1 MSTQQPPLAERMVVL
16 TGGTSGI
23 GRATAVSLAD
33 LGVRLLL
40 VGRDPAR
47 AEETLAILEES
58 TGRTDVE
65 VVLGDFA
72 SLDEVRRLAGEIGE
86 RTSRI
91 DVLLNNAGLTLTSRQ
106 TSVDGHERTFAVNHL
121 APFLLTG
128 LLLPRIVASAPSRIV
143 NVASEAHRFGRI
155 DWDDVQNER
164 RYSALRVYGQSKTAN
179 MLFTRELS
187 RRLDGTGVTV
197 NALHPGGI
205 RSNLGRGNGVLL
217 DAVQR
222 AVGLFLRS
230 PEQGA
235 RTSVHLAT
243 SDELLGKT
251 GGYYARCR
259 PKTAAAHAFD
269 DAAARRLWQLSE
281 ELTGMPYGA
290 TSPASAS

>member
-1 MSTQQPPLAERMVVL
+1 MPTPERPLAERTVVL

-23 GRATAVSLAD
+23 GRATAVSLAS
-33 LGVRLLL
+33 LGMRLVLT
-40 VGRDPAR
+40 GRDPAR
-47 AEETLAILEES
+47 AEETLAIVEER
-58 TGRTDVE
+58 TGRTDVD

-72 SLDEVRRLAGEIGE
+72 SLDDVRRLAGEVAQRAG
-86 RTSRI
+86 RI

-128 LLLPRIVASAPSRIV
+128 LLLPNVAAAAPARIV

-164 RYSALRVYGQSKTAN
+164 RYAGLRVYGQSKTAN
-179 MLFTRELS
+179 LLFTRELA

-205 RSNLGRGNGVLL
+205 RSNLGRGNGPLL

-222 AVGLFLRS
+222 VVGLFLRS

-243 SDELLGKT
+243 SDEVRGKT
-251 GGYYARCR
+251 GGYYASCR
-259 PKTAAAHAFD
+259 PKTVAAHAFD
-269 DAAARRLWQLSE
+269 DANARRLWDLSQ
-281 ELTGMPYGA
+281 ELTGAPYEDRPVPGA
-290 TSPASAS
+290 

>member
-1 MSTQQPPLAERMVVL
+1 MPPQQRPLAERTVVL

-23 GRATAVSLAD
+23 GRATAVSLAG
-33 LGVRLLL
+33 LGLRLLL

-47 AEETLAILEES
+47 AEETLAVLEER
-58 TGRTDVE
+58 TGRTDVD

-72 SLDEVRRLAGEIGE
+72 SLDDVRRLADEIAR

-106 TSVDGHERTFAVNHL
+106 TSMDGHERTFAVNHL

-128 LLLPRIVASAPSRIV
+128 LLLPRILAAGPARIV

-164 RYSALRVYGQSKTAN
+164 RYSGLRVYGQSKTAN
-179 MLFTRELS
+179 LLFTRELA
-187 RRLDGTGVTV
+187 RRLDGTDVTV

-205 RSNLGRGNGVLL
+205 RSNLGRGNGAPL
-217 DAVQR
+217 DGVQR
-222 AVGLFLRS
+222 VVGLFLRS

-243 SDELLGKT
+243 SDDVLGKT
-251 GGYYARCR
+251 GGYYASCR
-259 PKTAAAHAFD
+259 PKKAAAHAFD
-269 DAAARRLWQLSE
+269 DTAARRLWQISE
-281 ELTGMPYGA
+281 ELTGMTYDAPA
-290 TSPASAS
+290 ASPS